1 MKPWLLNILACPI
14 DKHHPLEAYFFS
26 WETSE
31 NEIKKITT
39 EAGMPSKF
47 FNDNYAHLSKQ
58 LVDGTISPDSI
69 RNVVDRSESD
79 YSKRLL
85 AVVIDTTLRLEQVLD
100 RCEDDLLKEFPEDID
115 VLYRFLNLVELDE
128 GLLVCP
134 KCGRWYPIGSA
145 VETIPEMLPDDLREK
160 ERDLEW
166 MEKWKELVP
175 PHVLDGG
182 KPYNLQNANKT

>member
-14 DKHHPLEAYFFS
+14 DKHHPLDAYLFS

-31 NEIKKITT
+31 DEIKKITM
-39 EAGMPSKF
+39 EASVPSEF
-47 FNDNYAHLSKQ
+47 FKKNYAHLAKQ
-58 LVDGTISPDSI
+58 LVDGTISPASI
-69 RNVVDRSESD
+69 RRIVDKSESE

-85 AVVIDTTLRLEQVLD
+85 AIAVDATLRLEQVPD
-100 RCEDDLLKEFPEDID
+100 KCEEDLLEEFPEDID
-115 VLYRFLNLVELDE
+115 VMYRFLNLVELDA

-134 KCGRWYPIGSA
+134 ECGRWYPIGSA

-166 MEKWKELVP
+166 LEKWRELVP
-175 PHVLDGG
+175 PRVLEGG
-182 KPYNLQNANKT
+182 KPYSLSNDDKT